1 MPETFMSDELAVVS
15 YPHSCAGKCALG
27 NAGAQNIKGAL
38 KLFVLIAGGIGQM
51 LQIRGIGTLV
61 QKIFLL
67 LLLFSVYNTL
77 SSQDDIP
84 A

>member
-1 MPETFMSDELAVVS
+1 MSNELAVVS
-15 YPHSCAGKCALG
+15 YAHGRARECALG
-27 NAGAQNIKGAL
+27 DSGTQNVKSAL

>member
-1 MPETFMSDELAVVS
+1 MCDELAVVS
-15 YPHSCAGKCALG
+15 YPNGRAGEGALG
-27 NAGAQNIKGAL
+27 NAGTQGVKGAL
-38 KLFVLIAGGIGQM
+38 KLSVLIAGGVGQR